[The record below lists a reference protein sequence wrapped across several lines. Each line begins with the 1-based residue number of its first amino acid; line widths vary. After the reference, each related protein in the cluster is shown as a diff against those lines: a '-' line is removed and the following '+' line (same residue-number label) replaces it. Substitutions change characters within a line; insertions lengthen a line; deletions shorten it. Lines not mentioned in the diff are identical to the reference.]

1 MSNEI
6 DLDLDDSLNLDLGAE
21 DAESAKL
28 PDLSEE
34 SGLSLDLGDSSL
46 ELSSGSDEL
55 SVNETETAD
64 SGLDLTSESESDS
77 ALDLGAELTDSDE
90 TSAEDFSLNDSDQND
105 QTSLAD
111 EASLSSNMD
120 DAVEDLQFS
129 MNDSSLE
136 EELDFSSSS
145 SANLASEALPESEDD
160 FAAKLAEID
169 SMLDDTPAVASATHD
184 KTGDLPPATLAALQ
198 EDEPQDFV
206 APAASIKKNSG
217 NRTSTHVRNQMAELD
232 EMFDQSPKKANVKNE
247 ATQQYKSSLKEDSE
261 LIGMHGDELN
271 RLAATISHL
280 RDDRQTLV
288 EKIEEL
294 ERLHELDKRE
304 NLNLKSELEEKKI
317 EISIIKKRFSQQLEE
332 MKYSQQLL
340 EEKKRLLE
348 EKNSSFQK
356 EYERLNHK
364 VQIDIKKVQQ
374 REKELENQLDLL
386 KVDAETQVRNRDN
399 KILDLKRKID
409 SLEFDLEQLSL
420 KENRNRDD
428 KFEVEEKM
436 DKLMKTLRSAITILE
451 GDEQQLKNFDFI
463 KKNLDI

>member
-1 MSNEI
+1 
-6 DLDLDDSLNLDLGAE
+6 
-21 DAESAKL
+21 
-28 PDLSEE
+28 
-34 SGLSLDLGDSSL
+34 
-46 ELSSGSDEL
+46 
-55 SVNETETAD
+55 
-64 SGLDLTSESESDS
+64 
-77 ALDLGAELTDSDE
+77 
-90 TSAEDFSLNDSDQND
+90 
-105 QTSLAD
+105 
-111 EASLSSNMD
+111 
-120 DAVEDLQFS
+120 
-129 MNDSSLE
+129 
-136 EELDFSSSS
+136 
-145 SANLASEALPESEDD
+145 
-160 FAAKLAEID
+160 
-169 SMLDDTPAVASATHD
+169 
-184 KTGDLPPATLAALQ
+184 
-198 EDEPQDFV
+198 
-206 APAASIKKNSG
+206 
-217 NRTSTHVRNQMAELD
+217 
-232 EMFDQSPKKANVKNE
+232 
-247 ATQQYKSSLKEDSE
+247 
-261 LIGMHGDELN
+261 MHGDELN

>member
-21 DAESAKL
+21 DASNASL
-28 PDLSEE
+28 PDLSDDA
-34 SGLSLDLGDSSL
+34 GMSLDLGDSSL
-46 ELSSGSDEL
+46 ELSAGGDDLSLPNFEESDAAL
-55 SVNETETAD
+55 DLTAD
-64 SGLDLTSESESDS
+64 SDESLQLGDGLASPDDEFNLDSLEQTDQVLTPAEEIPPLEDLANESS
-77 ALDLGAELTDSDE
+77 AD
-90 TSAEDFSLNDSDQND
+90 
-105 QTSLAD
+105 
-111 EASLSSNMD
+111 
-120 DAVEDLQFS
+120 DLQFS
-129 MNDSSLE
+129 MNETSLE
-136 EELDFSSSS
+136 ENIDFTTP
-145 SANLASEALPESEDD
+145 ASTPPAAEDD

-169 SMLDDTPAVASATHD
+169 SMLEDEPVVTNATATHD
-184 KTGDLPPATLAALQ
+184 KTGDISADTLSALSQ
-198 EDEPQDFV
+198 DDEEMFV
-206 APAASIKKNSG
+206 APAAPAKKDSG
-217 NRTSTHVRNQMAELD
+217 NKTTTHVRNQMAELD
-232 EMFDQSPKKANVKNE
+232 EMFEDSPKKSNTKGE
-247 ATQQYKSSLKEDSE
+247 ATQVMKTSMRQESE
-261 LIGMHGDELN
+261 LIGMHGDELG

-280 RDDRQTLV
+280 RDDRHSLV
-288 EKIEEL
+288 DKIETL
-294 ERLHELDKRE
+294 ERQHELDKRE

-317 EISIIKKRFSQQLEE
+317 EISIIKKRFSQQLDE
-332 MKYSQQLL
+332 MKYNQQLL

-399 KILDLKRKID
+399 KILELKRKID
-409 SLEFDLEQLSL
+409 SLEFDLEQLSQ

-428 KFEVEEKM
+428 RFEVEEKM